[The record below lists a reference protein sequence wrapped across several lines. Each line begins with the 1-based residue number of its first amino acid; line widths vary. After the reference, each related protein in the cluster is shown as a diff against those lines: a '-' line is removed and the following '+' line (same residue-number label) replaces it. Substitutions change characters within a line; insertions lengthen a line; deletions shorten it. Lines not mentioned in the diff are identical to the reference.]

1 LLNQAHTQHQ
11 TVAFFF
17 AQENPVHSLQRT
29 SDHFDLH
36 AFMQVRM
43 RVVGQHT
50 GHQGFDRR
58 NLLVWYG
65 LRAMV
70 ASHNIDHTELFMMV
84 HREVA

>member
-1 LLNQAHTQHQ
+1 MDLHGRSLLNESDSQDEA
-11 TVAFFF
+11 VAFFF
-17 AQENPVHSLQRT
+17 SQENPV
-29 SDHFDLH
+29 H
-36 AFMQVRM
+36 AFMQVRN

-58 NLLVWYG
+58 NLLVRNG

-84 HREVA
+84 HRKVA